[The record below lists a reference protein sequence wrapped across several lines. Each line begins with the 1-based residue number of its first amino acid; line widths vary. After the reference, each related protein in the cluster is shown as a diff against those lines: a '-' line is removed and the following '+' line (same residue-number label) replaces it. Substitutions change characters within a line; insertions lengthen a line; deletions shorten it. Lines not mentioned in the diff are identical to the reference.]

1 MKRFA
6 GKYGD
11 YILYVALLIAKLYA
25 FSFATQTS
33 FDFILFIVSLGS
45 IFLLSFWILSIGP
58 RKRRWMLVGFS
69 ILITFLFV
77 SNIWYY
83 RYFTDFLSVSLIVQ
97 LPQMGDVGGGMQDL
111 VYWTDF
117 LFFLDTVILMVFLW
131 LDRKRT
137 FRPYPAASR
146 IKAVAVAGSAGLLL
160 FLTPLMINA
169 ADRNEWLGRDSIS
182 NIRSYF
188 KMGLIGYHGLDL
200 VKEIDEKWIDS
211 GRLTKSEEQQ
221 ITAFFNEKDRQP
233 VKDLEEKPNV
243 IVIQLESFQ
252 SSLIGKEIEGQML
265 TPNLNEF
272 KDETMYFPNFYHQ
285 AHQGRTSDAEFIVN
299 TSFYPLKSGSVYTR
313 YPDHTFDSMPQQVK
327 KAGYQTAAFHAFR
340 PDFWNRD
347 QMYENFGFDLFY
359 NINDF
364 PPGEEIGMTLND
376 RDFFLSGADKMSKMD
391 KPFYGFM
398 VALTSHTPYE
408 FPKEKQELDLSSF
421 DEEITRNY
429 YHTIHYVDSAFGD
442 MATKLKE
449 ENLWDDSLIVV
460 YGDHDS
466 GLYQPGR
473 DMAIDE
479 NAETSVDFME
489 LGKKVP
495 LFIKKPNQKKGEII
509 EKSGGQIDIAP
520 TVLSLLGI
528 EAGYM
533 MGNSLVNDQKSIT
546 VFRDGSFVSDDIYYQ
561 EDLTEERGAGACYSL
576 ETKEEVS
583 SAECNPLME
592 QTALELKLSDLMIR
606 KNAIDQLKNN
616 Q

>member
-11 YILYVALLIAKLYA
+11 YILYVALLLAKLYA
-25 FSFATQTS
+25 FSIATRTN
-33 FDFILFIVSLGS
+33 FDFILLIVSLGS
-45 IFLLSFWILSIGP
+45 IFLLSFWILSIAP

-111 VYWTDF
+111 VYWSDF
-117 LFFLDTVILMVFLW
+117 LFFLDTIILMVFLW
-131 LDRKRT
+131 FDRKRT
-137 FRPYPAASR
+137 FGQYPAASR
-146 IKAVAVAGSAGLLL
+146 IKAVAAAGTAGVLL
-160 FLTPLMINA
+160 FITPLVLNA
-169 ADRNEWLGRDSIS
+169 SDRNEWLGQDSLS
-182 NIRSYF
+182 NIRSYY

-200 VKEIDEKWIDS
+200 VKEIDERWIEPAS
-211 GRLTKSEEQQ
+211 LSNAERKRVTEYFQGKESPT
-221 ITAFFNEKDRQP
+221 
-233 VKDLEEKPNV
+233 VKALEEKPNI

-252 SSLIGKEIEGQML
+252 SSLIGKEIDGQEL
-265 TPNLNEF
+265 TPNLNKF
-272 KDETMYFPNFYHQ
+272 KDQTMYFPNFYHQ

-313 YPDHTFDSMPQQVK
+313 YPDHSFDSLPEQVK
-327 KAGYQTAAFHAFR
+327 KAGYETAAFHAFR

-347 QMYENFGFDLFY
+347 QMYENFGFDHFY
-359 NINDF
+359 SIEDF

-376 RDFFLSGADKMSKMD
+376 RDFFLSGADKLSEMD

-408 FPKEKQELDLSSF
+408 YPEDKQELDLSSF
-421 DEEITRNY
+421 DEGIIRSY

-442 MATKLKE
+442 MVTKLKE
-449 ENLWDDSLIVV
+449 EDLWDNSLIVV

-479 NAETSVDFME
+479 NAETSVDYLN

-495 LFIKKPNQKKGEII
+495 LFIKKPNQQEGETV

-528 EAGYM
+528 EPEYM
-533 MGNSLVNDQKSIT
+533 MGNSLVNDKESTT
-546 VFRDGSFVSDDIYYQ
+546 VFRDGSFVTDDVYYQ
-561 EDLTEERGAGACYSL
+561 EDLSGVRGAGQCYSL
-576 ETKEEVS
+576 ETEEKIS
-583 SAECNPLME
+583 SAECEPWME
-592 QTALELKLSDLMIR
+592 KTALELRLSDLVIR
-606 KNAIDQLKNN
+606 KNAIYQLKNK